1 MRNSYNHLNPLPMP
15 VPAAT
20 EKSAIEAH
28 FPRIA
33 RELSRYWLTDAI
45 EPYMASLLI
54 DNRGGR
60 LGFPED
66 VLEELMFL
74 SSMLW
79 HLQHVGSIIM
89 DHLRPDEF
97 SFCSS
102 KEADMRLCGTTGGW
116 VLL

>member
-1 MRNSYNHLNPLPMP
+1 MRDSYTHLKPLPMAA
-15 VPAAT
+15 PAT
-20 EKSAIEAH
+20 TGKSAIETH

-33 RELSRYWLTDAI
+33 RELSRRWLTEAI

-54 DNRGGR
+54 DSRGGR

-74 SSMLW
+74 SGMLW
-79 HLQHVGSIIM
+79 HLQHVGSIIK

-97 SFCSS
+97 SFCSAN
-102 KEADMRLCGTTGGW
+102 EADMRLCATTGSW